1 MVERDLGSTYL
12 MPQSKLYKPD
22 NRVIIPKNASTPV
35 ARSTGVGVSVAY
47 RSDWVGSKGSENYR
61 VLENS

>member
-22 NRVIIPKNASTPV
+22 NRVIIPKSKTRLDTSCA
-35 ARSTGVGVSVAY
+35 VAY
-47 RSDWVGSKGSENYR
+47 RSDW
-61 VLENS
+61 

>member
-22 NRVIIPKNASTPV
+22 NRVIYGKNHLFDYLSLK
-35 ARSTGVGVSVAY
+35 SVSF
-47 RSDWVGSKGSENYR
+47 
-61 VLENS
+61 

>member
-22 NRVIIPKNASTPV
+22 NRVSACASMVQSASSIGSLSSIKVHYTKFV
-35 ARSTGVGVSVAY
+35 LSLQG
-47 RSDWVGSKGSENYR
+47 SDTSNFDS
-61 VLENS
+61 L

>member
-22 NRVIIPKNASTPV
+22 NRVIIPKTRRHQLRGRPAWAV
-35 ARSTGVGVSVAY
+35 ACIGRIG
-47 RSDWVGSKGSENYR
+47 KGSENYR
-61 VLENS
+61 VLEYS

>member
-22 NRVIIPKNASTPV
+22 NRVIKKNNKISIFYNNKLINHCIILQ
-35 ARSTGVGVSVAY
+35 G
-47 RSDWVGSKGSENYR
+47 SDTSNFDS
-61 VLENS
+61 L

>member
-22 NRVIIPKNASTPV
+22 NRVIKEKIIKPF
-35 ARSTGVGVSVAY
+35 
-47 RSDWVGSKGSENYR
+47 
-61 VLENS
+61 L

>member
-22 NRVIIPKNASTPV
+22 NRVIIHEDVNSILIYIGRRVMTTRFV
-35 ARSTGVGVSVAY
+35 LLQG
-47 RSDWVGSKGSENYR
+47 SDTSNFDS
-61 VLENS
+61 L

>member
-22 NRVIIPKNASTPV
+22 NRVIIEKITKPF
-35 ARSTGVGVSVAY
+35 
-47 RSDWVGSKGSENYR
+47 
-61 VLENS
+61 L